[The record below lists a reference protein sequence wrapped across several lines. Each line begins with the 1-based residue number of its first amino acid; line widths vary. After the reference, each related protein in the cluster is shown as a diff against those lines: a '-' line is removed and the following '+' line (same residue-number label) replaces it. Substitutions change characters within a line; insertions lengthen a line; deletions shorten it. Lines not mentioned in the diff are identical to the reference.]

1 MSTFH
6 RHSLR
11 YIVEAGMY
19 GTASIALV
27 MILFAYLTLSRRNT
41 IRNIPGPPSPSWI
54 FGHMLQLMM
63 PPMYGDYEFK
73 WQKMYGLVYRLKGC
87 FGQDQLMISDPASLK
102 YILNSPHFRRGPLK
116 DSTAHLLFGDKSI
129 TTVNEHSHKR
139 LRVALNSG
147 FTATAVRNHLPV
159 FEKVAQML
167 TDQLESSGASTDIC
181 PLLSLATISAVAEA
195 ILGYPAK
202 DLGEEFLANNFRAM
216 TLASNQ
222 SAFQILTH
230 AVAAG
235 LPTRI
240 RDAAI
245 RLPTRTY
252 ITLRTSQLLASNLGN
267 QLVREK
273 TDAACQGLGTN
284 TDFFSQLREY
294 LHGGSS
300 LNMLR
305 AEYSVDADHSDKTK
319 NTLTGEEIAA
329 QTALLLIAGQD
340 TTANTLAFGFLELA
354 QAPELQDKLRAEIH
368 STLGAARTGSV
379 SYDSMPLLNAF
390 IKARETLRMYPAV
403 TISDR
408 IALEDSVIPLASSIM
423 TSTGEHISQISV
435 QKGQLLQLGLASYNR
450 LESRWGADAHE
461 FKPSRW
467 LEGTVYNGDAFG
479 PYANLLSFLG
489 GPRTC
494 LGWRF
499 ALLEMQVFICELVA
513 KFSFALPEG
522 ESVGTRWATT
532 LQPIMSNGQKGA
544 PLCIKRIV

>member
-1 MSTFH
+1 MHPAPSFPSPTMSTFLTD
-6 RHSLR
+6 SLR
-11 YIVEAGMY
+11 NLVKTGMY
-19 GTASIALV
+19 GTASMALIV
-27 MILFAYLTLSRRNT
+27 ILVTYLALSRRST

-73 WQKMYGLVYRLKGC
+73 WQKTYGLVYRLKGC
-87 FGQDQLMISDPASLK
+87 FGQDQLMISDPAALK
-102 YILNSPHFRRGPLK
+102 YILNSPHFRLGPLR
-116 DSTAHLLFGDKSI
+116 DSTAHLLFGDKSVV
-129 TTVNEHSHKR
+129 TANEHAHKR
-139 LRVALNSG
+139 LRAALNVG
-147 FTATAVRNHLPV
+147 FTAAAVRNHLPV

-167 TDQLESSGASTDIC
+167 TDRLDESSGASTDIC
-181 PLLSLATISAVAEA
+181 PLLSLATISAVTEA

-202 DLGEEFLANNFRAM
+202 DLGEEFLTNNFQAL

-222 SAFQILTH
+222 SAFQILAH
-230 AVAAG
+230 AVATG

-252 ITLRTSQLLASNLGN
+252 KILLTSQLLASNLGN

-273 TDAACQGLGTN
+273 TDAARQGLGTN
-284 TDFFSQLREY
+284 ADFYSQL
-294 LHGGSS
+294 HP
-300 LNMLR
+300 
-305 AEYSVDADHSDKTK
+305 SDKTK
-319 NTLTGEEIAA
+319 NALTGEEIAG
-329 QTALLLIAGQD
+329 QTAIILIAGQD
-340 TTANTLAFGFLELA
+340 TTASTLSFALLELA
-354 QAPELQDKLRAEIH
+354 KAPELQDKLRAEIH
-368 STLGAARTGSV
+368 STLGAARAGSV
-379 SYDSMPLLNAF
+379 SYDSMPLLNAL
-390 IKARETLRMYPAV
+390 IKETLRMYPAT

-408 IALEDSVIPLASSIM
+408 TTLEDSVIPLASSIM

-435 QKGQLLQLGLASYNR
+435 RKGQLLQLGLASYNR

-479 PYANLLSFLG
+479 PYANLLTFLG
-489 GPRTC
+489 GPRVC

-499 ALLEMQVFICELVA
+499 ALLEMQVFICELVG
-513 KFSFALPEG
+513 KFSFALPVG
-522 ESVGTRWATT
+522 ESVGTRFATT

>member
-1 MSTFH
+1 MSTFLK
-6 RHSLR
+6 HSLR
-11 YIVEAGMY
+11 YIVEAGIY
-19 GTASIALV
+19 GAASIALT
-27 MILFAYLTLSRRNT
+27 MILVAYLTLSRRNT

-73 WQKMYGLVYRLKGC
+73 WQKTYGLVYRLKGC
-87 FGQDQLMISDPASLK
+87 FGDQLMISDPAALK

-116 DSTAHLLFGDKSI
+116 DSTAYLLFGDKSI
-129 TTVNEHSHKR
+129 VTVNEHAHKR
-139 LRVALNSG
+139 LRAALNSG
-147 FTATAVRNHLPV
+147 FTAIAVRNHLPV

-167 TDQLESSGASTDIC
+167 TYRLEESSGASTDIC

-222 SAFQILTH
+222 SAFQILAH
-230 AVAAG
+230 AIATG

-245 RLPTRTY
+245 RLPTQTY
-252 ITLRTSQLLASNLGN
+252 KTLRTSQLLASNLGN

-273 TDAACQGLGTN
+273 MDAARQGLGTN
-284 TDFFSQLREY
+284 VDFYSQL
-294 LHGGSS
+294 
-300 LNMLR
+300 
-305 AEYSVDADHSDKTK
+305 VDADHSDKTK
-319 NTLTGEEIAA
+319 NALTGEEIAA
-329 QTALLLIAGQD
+329 QTAILLIAGQD

-368 STLGAARTGSV
+368 STLGAARAGSV

-390 IKARETLRMYPAV
+390 IKARICPETLRMYPAA

-408 IALEDSVIPLASSIM
+408 TTLEDSVIPLASSIM

-435 QKGQLLQLGLASYNR
+435 RKGQLLQLGLASYNR

-479 PYANLLSFLG
+479 PYANLLTFLG

-522 ESVGTRWATT
+522 EPVGTRWATT
-532 LQPIMSNGQKGA
+532 LQPITSNGKKGA